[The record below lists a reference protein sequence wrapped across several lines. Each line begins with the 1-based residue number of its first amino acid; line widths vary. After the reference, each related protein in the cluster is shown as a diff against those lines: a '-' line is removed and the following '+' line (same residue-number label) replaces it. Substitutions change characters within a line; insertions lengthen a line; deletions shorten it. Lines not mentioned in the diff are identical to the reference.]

1 MKKETLQEKLLE
13 RFKDAQTMIEKI
25 DIVDAIAV
33 DIINTDPA
41 FISVEREHFRNQ
53 YKIKLW
59 MNEYHFGKELSEYLM
74 RRAYIL
80 TLDDET
86 KWTLEDLREHIE
98 DFTYEFAY
106 NYEEEE
112 EEEEE

>member
-1 MKKETLQEKLLE
+1 MKTETVQENLLKLFKE
-13 RFKDAQTMIEKI
+13 AQSMSEKI
-25 DIVDAIAV
+25 DITDAIAA
-33 DIINTDPA
+33 DIINTDSV

-80 TLDDET
+80 THDEDT
-86 KWTLEDLREHIE
+86 EWTLEDLREHIE
-98 DFTYEFAY
+98 DYTYEFAS
-106 NYEEEE
+106 NYEEVEE
-112 EEEEE
+112 E